1 MRVLYIDSIGG
12 LAGDMFLAASLDA
25 GFVTLEELQGLVS
38 AWLPERVRLSS
49 ETVERNAMRARTF
62 RVEVEHGHT
71 HDHHHEHHDHSHG
84 HSHQEHRNL
93 ADVEA
98 LLDRCPMPRGAVERA
113 RAMFRELARAEAHV
127 HGQPIDTIHFHEVGA
142 TDSLVD
148 FALSALVLDRLGA
161 RVEASPAVVGRG
173 RVPMAHGYWPVPPP
187 GTAEVL
193 RAGNVPTRSL
203 PSDFPWENAELTTP
217 TGSCLLRNAER
228 FGDLPAGAVLA
239 VGMGAGT
246 LDIPGYPNVTRLVL
260 VEAGKESTGRFD
272 ADRIA
277 VLETWIDDMPGN
289 LLSIAVDEL
298 LAAGALDVGLSPVTM
313 KKGRAGHRL
322 EVLAPLDR
330 KDVIAEMILG
340 RTTAIGL
347 RVSEVDRLKLYRS
360 PGTTPDGIAT
370 KVVHDAS
377 GAIARS
383 APETEALQERAK
395 KGGPA
400 PMFGWRIEDGS
411 EKRG

>member
-1 MRVLYIDSIGG
+1 
-12 LAGDMFLAASLDA
+12 
-25 GFVTLEELQGLVS
+25 
-38 AWLPERVRLSS
+38 
-49 ETVERNAMRARTF
+49 
-62 RVEVEHGHT
+62 
-71 HDHHHEHHDHSHG
+71 
-84 HSHQEHRNL
+84 
-93 ADVEA
+93 
-98 LLDRCPMPRGAVERA
+98 
-113 RAMFRELARAEAHV
+113 MFRELARAEAHV

-148 FALSALVLDRLGA
+148 FALAALVLDRLGA
-161 RVEASPAVVGRG
+161 RVEASPAVVGSG

-193 RAGNVPTRSL
+193 RAGSVPTRAL
-203 PSDFPWENAELTTP
+203 PADFPWENAELTTP
-217 TGSCLLRNAER
+217 TGACLLRNAES
-228 FGDLPAGAVLA
+228 FGDLTPGKMLA

-246 LDIPGYPNVTRLVL
+246 LDIPGFPNVTRLVL
-260 VEAGKESTGRFD
+260 VEASDRTAEATGRFD
-272 ADRIA
+272 SDRVA
-277 VLETWIDDMPGN
+277 VFETWIDDMPGN
-289 LLSIAVDEL
+289 LLSIAAEEL
-298 LAAGALDVGLSPVTM
+298 LAAGALDVGISPVTM

-330 KDVIAEMILG
+330 KDAIAEILLG

-360 PGTTPDGIAT
+360 AGSTSEGLASKI
-370 KVVHDAS
+370 VHDAS

-383 APETEALQERAK
+383 GPETEALQERAK